1 MQTVRRRVLWLL
13 ALLAPLAAAPLPP
26 AAHAAGIGD
35 RIVWSDVALVGGR
48 VLRAAELRGKTVVVE
63 FWATWCP
70 FCAAQNPHVQKLHAQ
85 HGGRGLV
92 VLTFSIDKDP
102 ALVRKYMAER
112 GYTFAVAMA
121 GPQSEAW
128 FGRRKAL
135 PEVYVVDSSG
145 RIVFRE
151 LGEMFAEDVA
161 ALARFATKQ

>member
-1 MQTVRRRVLWLL
+1 MLVAACATLGAALPVCAAQTVGV
-13 ALLAPLAAAPLPP
+13 
-26 AAHAAGIGD
+26 GD
-35 RIVWSDVALVGGR
+35 RIAWSDVTLIDGR
-48 VLRAAELRGKTVVVE
+48 VLRAADLRATTVVVE

-70 FCAAQNPHVQKLHAQ
+70 FCAAQNPHLQKLHAQ
-85 HGGRGLV
+85 YGGKGLV

-102 ALVRKYMAER
+102 AVVRKYMAER

-121 GPQSEAW
+121 GAQSESW

-151 LGEMFAEDVA
+151 LGEMFSEDVA
-161 ALARFATKQ
+161 ALARFAVKR